1 MIGST
6 FTCNI
11 CNTRTEFNPLG
22 DWREAPS
29 CTTCGSSVRMRQ
41 LVHCLT
47 EATTGRSA
55 TLRDSVDF
63 HIKGLGLSD
72 PTLLSSRL
80 EQTFS
85 YTNTYYHTEPQ
96 LDICAPSPAWAGSA
110 DFLISSDV
118 FEHVPNPV
126 GAAFAGAYAVLKPG
140 GVFVLT
146 VPFDDRVET
155 TEHFSAVGPF
165 RLIEFDGEWL
175 LVGKTASNGFEVH
188 RDLVF
193 HGGPGTTVEMRF
205 FGLDDLLA
213 QLASAG
219 FRDVKVHYES
229 VPQYGI
235 FPPHHQGLPITAI
248 KPS

>member
-1 MIGST
+1 MMGAT

-11 CNTRTEFNPLG
+11 CSSTSVFDPTG

-29 CTTCGSSVRMRQ
+29 CSSCGSSVRMRQ

-47 EATTGRSA
+47 EAVNGESR
-55 TLRDSVDF
+55 TLANSVDQSVQ
-63 HIKGLGLSD
+63 GVGLSD
-72 PTLLSSRL
+72 PTLLASRL
-80 EQTFS
+80 QQTYA

-96 LDICAPSPAWAGSA
+96 LDICAPSAARADTA

-126 GAAFAGAYAVLKPG
+126 GAAFAGAFAVLKPG
-140 GVFVLT
+140 GVFILT
-146 VPFDDRVET
+146 VPFDERPAT
-155 TEHFSAVGPF
+155 TEHFPNVGPF
-165 RLIEFDGEWL
+165 QLVQFDDEWL
-175 LVGKTASNGFEVH
+175 LVGKTASNEYEVH

-205 FGLDDLLA
+205 FALKDVVA
-213 QLASAG
+213 QLVAAG
-219 FRDVKVHYES
+219 FGNVHVHREV

-235 FPPHHQGLPITAI
+235 YPPHHQGLPITAT
-248 KPS
+248 KPV